1 MRRLV
6 QLHGGTVAAFSA
18 GTGLGSEFTLDLP
31 ASDAMARQAPP
42 PARPAGATTDRP
54 LNILVVDDNFDA
66 AETIGALLTVRGHAV
81 EICFSP
87 EQALSRVEN
96 FRPDVAIL
104 DIGLPGMSGHVL
116 ARQLQTILG
125 HNTCRLIAQT
135 GYGQPADIARSND
148 AGFDIH
154 LIKPV
159 DPARLLAIVEQPALA
174 AG

>member
-1 MRRLV
+1 M
-6 QLHGGTVAAFSA
+6 
-18 GTGLGSEFTLDLP
+18 
-31 ASDAMARQAPP
+31 
-42 PARPAGATTDRP
+42 
-54 LNILVVDDNFDA
+54 DA

-87 EQALSRVEN
+87 EQALSRVMN

-116 ARQLQTILG
+116 AERLQTILG
-125 HNTCRLIAQT
+125 RNSCRLIAQT
-135 GYGQPADIARSND
+135 GYGQAADVARSSD

-174 AG
+174 AI